1 MKPYKVFLCEY
12 IHPKALAMLEARAEV
27 VTDPTVADAAINRN
41 LRMDR
46 AWMER
51 CPNLKAIGVHGTG
64 TDGVDLQAAAEL
76 GIRVINAPGENADS
90 VAELIVAFAL
100 MLSRHLS
107 TFDREIRSGAVLVS
121 GGGTLVGRE
130 LRGRVFGMIGC
141 GNIARKAARI
151 LREGFGMETAGYS
164 THLTPERAGELG
176 IGYCASVQEVLERS
190 DIISIGTPLTDSTR
204 NLLDAQMLSHA
215 KPGAILIN
223 TARGG
228 IVNEDALYDALT
240 TGRLAAAACDVFTQ
254 EPPTM
259 QNKLVALSNFLA
271 TPHIGAATDEAL
283 YRVSTSTV
291 RQTLAVLDNST
302 DDDIHWVVK

>member
-12 IHPKALAMLEARAEV
+12 IHPQALAMLEAQAEV
-27 VTDPTVADAAINRN
+27 VEDPTIADAAINRN

-51 CPNLKAIGVHGTG
+51 CPNMKVIGVHGTG
-64 TDGVDLQAAAEL
+64 TDGVDLHAAAEL

-100 MLSRHLS
+100 MLSRHIPA
-107 TFDREIRSGAVLVS
+107 FDREIRSGAVPVS

-130 LRGRVFGMIGC
+130 LQGKVFGMIGC

-151 LREGFGMETAGYS
+151 LRDGFGMSAVGYS
-164 THLTPERAGELG
+164 AHLTPERAAQLG
-176 IGYCASVQEVLERS
+176 ISYCASVQAVLEQA

-204 NLLDAQMLSHA
+204 NLLDMQMLSRA

-228 IVNEDALYDALT
+228 IVNEDALYDALVS
-240 TGRLAAAACDVFTQ
+240 GRITAAACDVFTQ

-259 QNKLVALSNFLA
+259 QSKLVSLPNFIA

-283 YRVSTSTV
+283 FRVSTSTV
-291 RQTLAVLDNST
+291 RQVLAVLNGDT
-302 DDDIHWVVK
+302 EKEMHWVV